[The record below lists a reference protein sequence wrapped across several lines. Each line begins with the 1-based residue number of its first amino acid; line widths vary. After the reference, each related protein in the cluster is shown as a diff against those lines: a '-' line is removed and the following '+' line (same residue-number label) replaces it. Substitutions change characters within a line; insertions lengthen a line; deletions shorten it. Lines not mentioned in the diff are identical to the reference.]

1 MALIFVFRQCRDV
14 CGGFVHGRDPRAR
27 RCAYQRASGGG
38 RVGRSCGQSP
48 CEGVGSFRTSSVRFL
63 RLAGAFAHR
72 WPIEGELVCVMNQ
85 AVEDGVGEGGVAYHV
100 VPCVDGQLAG
110 DDGGLAAI
118 TFVDDLHQ
126 VAALRRGQLLGPPIV
141 EIP

>member
-1 MALIFVFRQCRDV
+1 MTCFGVFRQQRDV
-14 CGGFVHGRDPRAR
+14 CCGFVHRRDPRAR
-27 RCAYQRASGGG
+27 CCAYQRASGGG
-38 RVGRSCGQSP
+38 RVGGSCGQSP